1 MLQAIKNKKAGRN
14 FNGTEV
20 HWNALF
26 SGSEDSLTSSV
37 IGTLIYLP
45 SFLLWEILNKA
56 LGKHVFGENEVI
68 KDVSFWPLWN
78 SEYTGNITFVE
89 PDVFIRTS
97 TKDIIIETKKYDG
110 TGQERNQWKRELLAY
125 QNEYFEDKKKVV
137 FIALGGNK
145 EDSSIS
151 IDISSFTC
159 DELPEGYRRHF
170 TVFRLHW
177 RILLNTCLEYQKKM
191 RLNST
196 IENNCYLRILNDVVD
211 YFEVHHFKT
220 VKLFGDT
227 KYLENQIISF
237 KAKGHIL
244 NMPSNDSFQ
253 STYPTFFVKLKKEN
267 IQLYNQSELK
277 LLNYDSK

>member
-45 SFLLWEILNKA
+45 SFLLWEVLNKA
-56 LGKHVFGENEVI
+56 LGKQVFNEDEVI
-68 KDVSFWPLWN
+68 EDVSFWPSWN

-97 TKDIIIETKKYDG
+97 TKDIIIEAKKSDG
-110 TGQERNQWKRELLAY
+110 IGQDEYQWNRELIAY
-125 QNEYFEDKKKVV
+125 QNEYLEDKKEVV

-145 EDSSIS
+145 ENSSKS
-151 IDISSFTC
+151 VDISSFNG
-159 DELPEGYRRHF
+159 DELPEEYTRQF
-170 TVFRLHW
+170 MIYRLHW

-191 RLNST
+191 RLNNT
-196 IENNCYLRILNDVVD
+196 IESNSYLRILNDVVD
-211 YFEVHHFKT
+211 YFEVHHFKI

-227 KYLENQIISF
+227 TYLENQIISF
-237 KAKGHIL
+237 KAKDYIL
-244 NMPSNDSFQ
+244 NIPSNDSFQ
-253 STYPTFFVKLKKEN
+253 NTYLTFFIKFKTEN

-277 LLNYDSK
+277 LLNYDPK